1 MGSLFA
7 GGGAGDRDYKQVVRD
22 AIDSIGEDV
31 SLKIDT
37 KDINTIYL
45 HEATKCLRRSFYDRM
60 DPLDTAQT
68 QFNKVLGGLFR
79 KMKSNA
85 TTGKYDMD
93 GGLVLKGEADM
104 IKDDVILIFRS
115 VDKFPENPM
124 PVDMLYL
131 NACMWLFEKI
141 EGVIVYITPDGKEDS
156 FVANR
161 NQKMFEEVIR
171 RTKVLHDLLEKNKA
185 DPKAKPPI
193 IEPSLDC
200 LDCQYYERCY
210 IKKKTGKTITISSLF
225 GKFGKED
232 TI

>member
-1 MGSLFA
+1 MGRSD
-7 GGGAGDRDYKQVVRD
+7 AGDRDYKQVVRD

-31 SLKIDT
+31 SFKIDT
-37 KDINTIYL
+37 KDINTVYL
-45 HEATKCLRRSFYDRM
+45 HEATKCLRRSFYDRT
-60 DPLDTAQT
+60 DPLETEQT

-85 TTGKYDMD
+85 TVGKYDLD
-93 GGLVLKGEADM
+93 GGLTLKGQADM
-104 IKDDVILIFRS
+104 IKDDVVLLFRS
-115 VDKFPENPM
+115 IDKFPENPLA
-124 PVDMLYL
+124 VDMLYL
-131 NACMWLFEKI
+131 NACMWLFDKI

-156 FVANR
+156 FVTNR
-161 NQKMFEEVIR
+161 NQKMFEEVVR
-171 RTKVLHDLLEKNKA
+171 RTKVLHDLLEKNNA

-210 IKKKTGKTITISSLF
+210 IKKKTGRTITMGSLLNQF
-225 GKFGKED
+225 GKDD

>member
-1 MGSLFA
+1 MGPLFA

-22 AIDSIGEDV
+22 AIDSIGEDI

-60 DPLDTAQT
+60 DPLETEQT

-85 TTGKYDMD
+85 TTGRYGMD
-93 GGLVLKGEADM
+93 GGLVLKGDADM

-124 PVDMLYL
+124 PADMLYL

-141 EGVIVYITPDGKEDS
+141 EGVIVYITPDGKEES

-193 IEPSLDC
+193 IEPSRDC

>member
-1 MGSLFA
+1 MGSSD
-7 GGGAGDRDYKQVVRD
+7 AGDRDYKQVVRD

-31 SLKIDT
+31 SFKIDT

-45 HEATKCLRRSFYDRM
+45 YETTKCLRRSFYDRT
-60 DPLDTAQT
+60 DPLETEQT

-79 KMKSNA
+79 KMISNA
-85 TTGKYDMD
+85 TVGKYDLD
-93 GGLVLKGEADM
+93 GGLTLKGQADM
-104 IKDDVILIFRS
+104 IKDDVVLLFRS
-115 VDKFPENPM
+115 IDKFPENPM

-131 NACMWLFEKI
+131 NACMWLFDKI
-141 EGVIVYITPDGKEDS
+141 EGVIVYITPDGKEES
-156 FVANR
+156 FVTNK

-171 RTKVLHDLLEKNKA
+171 RTKVFHDLIERRNT

-193 IEPSLDC
+193 IEPSVDC

-210 IKKKTGKTITISSLF
+210 IRKKEGKQITLSSLF

>member
-1 MGSLFA
+1 MVV
-7 GGGAGDRDYKQVVRD
+7 GDRDYKQIVRD

-31 SLKIDT
+31 QLKFDT
-37 KDINTIYL
+37 KDPNIVYL
-45 HEATKCLRRSFYDRM
+45 HEATKCLRRSFYDRTE
-60 DPLDTAQT
+60 PLETEQT

-85 TTGKYDMD
+85 TTGRYDMD

-115 VDKFPENPM
+115 VDKFPENPLA
-124 PVDMLYL
+124 VDMLYL
-131 NACMWLFEKI
+131 NACMWLFDKI

-156 FVANR
+156 FVTNR
-161 NQKMFEEVIR
+161 NQKMFEEVVR
-171 RTKVLHDLLEKNKA
+171 RTKVFHDLLEKNNV

-232 TI
+232 NV

>member
-1 MGSLFA
+1 MSV
-7 GGGAGDRDYKQVVRD
+7 GDRDYKQIVRD
-22 AIDSIGEDV
+22 AIDSIGEDIEF
-31 SLKIDT
+31 KIDA
-37 KDINTIYL
+37 KDNSTIYL
-45 HEATKCLRRSFYDRM
+45 QEATKCLRRSFYDRT
-60 DPLDTAQT
+60 DPLETEQT

-79 KMKSNA
+79 KMKSQA
-85 TTGKYDMD
+85 TMGNYDMD
-93 GGLVLKGEADM
+93 GGLTLKGQVDM

-124 PVDMLYL
+124 PVDILYV
-131 NACMWLFEKI
+131 NACMWMFEKI

-156 FVANR
+156 FVTNR

-171 RTKVLHDLLEKNKA
+171 RTKVFHDLLEKNNT
-185 DPKAKPPI
+185 DSKAKPPI
-193 IEPSLDC
+193 IEPSQDC

>member
-1 MGSLFA
+1 MGPLFA

-22 AIDSIGEDV
+22 AIDSIGEDI

-60 DPLDTAQT
+60 DPLETEQT

-85 TTGKYDMD
+85 TTGRYDMD
-93 GGLVLKGEADM
+93 GGLVLKGDADM

-124 PVDMLYL
+124 PADMLYL

-161 NQKMFEEVIR
+161 NQKMFEEVVR
-171 RTKVLHDLLEKNKA
+171 RTKIFHDLLEKNNA

-210 IKKKTGKTITISSLF
+210 IKKKTGRTITMGSLF